1 MLVVILLVFES
12 DHWAAPAQSHE
23 VFKMHASHLFAAGAI
38 LAVIAAATDCSALE
52 GTAQQREA
60 CAPDVFR
67 LCKPEVPDV
76 DKIVACMERQQE
88 NLSPACR
95 VVFTPDL
102 LRSVKAQRKQSSVR

>member
-1 MLVVILLVFES
+1 MPIRRYSAAVALVLI
-12 DHWAAPAQSHE
+12 
-23 VFKMHASHLFAAGAI
+23 AG
-38 LAVIAAATDCSALE
+38 VTDSTALE

-88 NLSPACR
+88 SLSPACR
-95 VVFTPDL
+95 IVFTPDL
-102 LRSVKAQRKQSSVR
+102 LRSMKAQRKQSAVR

>member
-1 MLVVILLVFES
+1 MSIS
-12 DHWAAPAQSHE
+12 RN
-23 VFKMHASHLFAAGAI
+23 FAAVVLVLISG
-38 LAVIAAATDCSALE
+38 ATDGTALE

-67 LCKPEVPDV
+67 LCKQEVPDV

-88 NLSPACR
+88 KLSAACR

-102 LRSVKAQRKQSSVR
+102 LRSMKAQRKQSAVR

>member
-1 MLVVILLVFES
+1 MPISRYSAAVVLVLI
-12 DHWAAPAQSHE
+12 
-23 VFKMHASHLFAAGAI
+23 AG
-38 LAVIAAATDCSALE
+38 VTDGTALE

-102 LRSVKAQRKQSSVR
+102 LRSVKAQRKQSAVR